1 MILILKENTGLPER
15 EHLIKRLEFMGF
27 KAVPSDS
34 EGQLAVAIV
43 SGIDRKTKT
52 ELFHSLPSV
61 EKVIKLNQQMKLAG
75 REIKKERTIINIKG
89 EGIGGDDLVIM
100 AGPCAVESR
109 ESTFEIA
116 EAVASAGAS
125 VLRGGAFKPRTSPYD
140 FQGLGEEGVKYLAE
154 AAEKYELLTI
164 SEVMDVEQV
173 DIVVDYVDI
182 LQIGARNMQNFS
194 LLKAVGKINKPVM
207 LKRGFSATYKDFL
220 MAAEY
225 ILSEGNPNVV
235 LCERGVRTFENY
247 TRNMLDITA
256 VPVLKQ
262 LSHLP
267 VVVDPSHGTGIRSLV
282 IPMAMAAVAA
292 GADGLMVE
300 VHTNP
305 DKALLDAK
313 QTIDIEMFKLM
324 VKSVIAIKN
333 MTLSDSL

>member
-1 MILILKENTGLPER
+1 MILILKENTGLQER
-15 EHLIKRLEFMGF
+15 EYLIKRLEFMGF
-27 KAVPSDS
+27 KAVPSDR
-34 EGQLAVAIV
+34 EEQLAIAIV
-43 SGIDRKTKT
+43 SGIDEKTKV

-61 EKVIKLNQQMKLAG
+61 EKVILLNQQMKLAG
-75 REIKKERTIINIKG
+75 REIKKERTVINIKG
-89 EGIGGDDLVIM
+89 VRIGGDNLVIM

-140 FQGLGEEGVKYLAE
+140 FQGLGEEGLKYLAE
-154 AAEKYELLTI
+154 AAEKYGLLTI

-173 DIVVDYVDI
+173 DIVADYIDI

-207 LKRGFSATYKDFL
+207 LKRGLSSTYKDFL

-225 ILSEGNPNVV
+225 ILNEGNPNVI
-235 LCERGVRTFENY
+235 LCERGIRTFENY
-247 TRNMLDITA
+247 TRNMLDIAA
-256 VPVLKQ
+256 VPVLKE

-267 VVVDPSHGTGIRSLV
+267 VMVDPSHGTGIRSLV
-282 IPMAMAAVAA
+282 IPMAMATVAA
-292 GADGLMVE
+292 GADGLIVE

-305 DKALLDAK
+305 DKAISDAK
-313 QTIDIEMFKLM
+313 QTIDIEMFKSM
-324 VKSVIAIKN
+324 VKSVMAIKE
-333 MTLSDSL
+333 LSFT